1 MAARGRTVIS
11 DFDLKHP
18 GVKVGYIGC
27 FAMAAALAVFMIHP
41 LIWVFMGALKMPK
54 EVYEI
59 PPRLLPDQANW
70 INLVTA
76 WKAFSFPRFTFNT
89 LMLFAGIVLFKFPIT
104 CMAAYAF
111 SFLRLPARRWLLLA
125 FMVTLM
131 VPGMAYMIPS
141 YLILYRL
148 PIFGL
153 NLLNTYW
160 AFWLPAGADAFAII
174 LLKGFFDGMP
184 GEMLEAARID
194 GASETKILRRV
205 VLPLAKPILATLF
218 ILNFMGVWRDFLWP
232 YIVLRDS
239 SRWTI
244 MIALY
249 TYVFQSQI
257 LTPNI
262 QLAGMML
269 ATIPPIAIF
278 LLFQRYILAGVTF
291 SGIIKQ

>member
-1 MAARGRTVIS
+1 MAGRSRTVIS
-11 DFDLKHP
+11 NFDLKRRR
-18 GVKVGYIGC
+18 VKIGYIGC
-27 FAMAAALAVFMIHP
+27 VVIAVALAIFMIYP
-41 LIWVFMGALKMPK
+41 LIWVFMGALKTPK

-70 INLVTA
+70 ANFVTA
-76 WKAFSFPRFTFNT
+76 WKAFSFPRFTLNT
-89 LMLFAGIVLFKFPIT
+89 FILFAGIVLFKFPIT

-111 SFLRLPARRWLLLA
+111 SFLRLPAKRGLLLA

-141 YLILYRL
+141 YLILHRL
-148 PIFGL
+148 PLFHV

-160 AFWLPAGADAFAII
+160 AFWLPAGADAFAIL
-174 LLKGFFDGMP
+174 LLKGFFDGTP
-184 GEMLEAARID
+184 RGIIEAARID
-194 GASETKILRRV
+194 GASEVGILSQI
-205 VLPLAKPILATLF
+205 VLPLSKPILATLF
-218 ILNFMGVWRDFLWP
+218 ILNFMGTWRDFLWP
-232 YIVLRDS
+232 YIVLRDT

-249 TYVFQSQI
+249 NYVFQSRV

-278 LLFQRYILAGVTF
+278 LAFQRYILEGVTF
-291 SGIIKQ
+291 SGLKG

>member
-1 MAARGRTVIS
+1 LAKIGRTAIS
-11 DFDLKHP
+11 DFDLKRP
-18 GVKVGYIGC
+18 EVKVGYFAC
-27 FAMAAALAVFMIHP
+27 FLLAIVLACFMIYP
-41 LIWVFMGALKMPK
+41 LVWTFMGALKTPK
-54 EVYEI
+54 EVYLI
-59 PPRLLPDQANW
+59 PPRLLPEHANW
-70 INLVTA
+70 INFLTA
-76 WKAFSFPRFTFNT
+76 WKVFSFPRFTFNT
-89 LMLFAGIVLFKFPIT
+89 FVLFAGIVLFKFPIT

-111 SFLRLPARRWLLLA
+111 SFLRIPARRAFFLA
-125 FMVTLM
+125 FMMTLM

-148 PIFGL
+148 PIFGV

-160 AFWLPAGADAFAII
+160 AFWLPAGADAFAIL
-174 LLKGFFDGMP
+174 LLKGYFDGMP
-184 GEMLEAARID
+184 REMMEAARID
-194 GASETKILRRV
+194 GASEIGILTRL

-218 ILNFMGVWRDFLWP
+218 ILNFMGVWRDFMWP

-269 ATIPPIAIF
+269 ATIPPITIF
-278 LLFQRYILAGVTF
+278 LLFQRYILEGITFAG
-291 SGIIKQ
+291 IKG